1 MLNIK
6 SVALLR
12 ILFEVKVL
20 KILFIGDIVGRCGI
34 DSAFE
39 NVYDL
44 REKYSI
50 DFCIANCENA
60 AGGFGITREILED
73 LKRAGVDAF
82 TGGNHI
88 FSQKND
94 LEVFSDNEFDIARPY
109 NLPGGNPGKG
119 AIVVATKCGKK
130 VGIINLLGNL
140 YMNCGDENVF
150 ESADKAIAEIKD
162 RADIIILDVHAEATS
177 EKKALGYYLD
187 GKATA
192 VFGTHTHIQTADEE
206 IFKNGTA
213 YITDAGMCGAK
224 NSVLGAE
231 IKTAIAKFIS
241 KDKVHYKG
249 ADGEKIFCGVII
261 DVDDNGRN
269 IGIKRIRI

>member
-1 MLNIK
+1 M
-6 SVALLR
+6 
-12 ILFEVKVL
+12 

-34 DSAFE
+34 DAVFE
-39 NVYDL
+39 KVYDL
-44 REKYSI
+44 KEKYGI

-88 FSQKND
+88 FSQKNN
-94 LEVFSDNEFDIARPY
+94 LKVFDDIEFDIVRPY
-109 NLPGGNPGKG
+109 NLPGANPGRG
-119 AIVVATKCGKK
+119 ATVVTAKCGKK
-130 VGIINLLGNL
+130 IGIINLLGNL
-140 YMNCGDENVF
+140 YMNDSTGNVF
-150 ESADKAIAEIKD
+150 EFAEKAIDEIKD
-162 RADIIILDVHAEATS
+162 RADIIIIDVHAEATS

-187 GKATA
+187 GKISA
-192 VFGTHTHIQTADEE
+192 VFGTHTHIQTADEQ
-206 IFKNGTA
+206 IFEGGTA

-241 KDKVHYKG
+241 KEKVHYKG

-261 DVDDNGRN
+261 DVDDDGKATD
-269 IGIKRIRI
+269 IKRIRI

>member
-1 MLNIK
+1 
-6 SVALLR
+6 V
-12 ILFEVKVL
+12 
-20 KILFIGDIVGRCGI
+20 KILFVGDIVGRCGI
-34 DSAFE
+34 DAAFE
-39 NVYDL
+39 NVFDI
-44 REKYSI
+44 REKYGI
-50 DFCIANCENA
+50 DFCIANCENS
-60 AGGFGITREILED
+60 AGGFGVTKAVLED
-73 LKRAGVDAF
+73 LQRAGVDAF

-88 FSQKND
+88 FSQKD
-94 LEVFSDNEFDIARPY
+94 ESIFESSEFDIVRPY
-109 NLPGGNPGKG
+109 NLPGKNPGKG
-119 AIVVATKCGKK
+119 AIVVTAKCGKK
-130 VGIINLLGNL
+130 IGIINLLGNL
-140 YMNCGDENVF
+140 YMNCGAENVF
-150 ESADKAIAEIKD
+150 DSADKAIAEIKD

-206 IFKNGTA
+206 IFKDGTA

-249 ADGEKIFCGVII
+249 ADGEKMFCGVII
-261 DVDDNGRN
+261 DVDDDGKATE
-269 IGIKRIRI
+269 IERIRI